1 MASTRIEVSSTG
13 SRRHRRLRA
22 GVATVLSA
30 GLGAGAAA
38 SATPQPKVKT
48 TAGVF
53 LITGTLIADRFPP
66 GCRETDFP
74 CELSHPGYRVLIVW
88 LKRQP
93 GAKPGKLQDA
103 SKGVR
108 VQASNGAKAK

>member
-1 MASTRIEVSSTG
+1 MAGMRIDVFSGG
-13 SRRHRRLRA
+13 SGRHRRLR
-22 GVATVLSA
+22 GVAATLLSA
-30 GLGAGAAA
+30 GLVAGAAS

-66 GCRETDFP
+66 GCREADFS

-108 VQASNGAKAK
+108 VQASNGAK